1 MALFPTQKESW
12 KNLQGN
18 CKTKN
23 KCGRPGINGGY
34 FHNPNIKFGVNC
46 FGLKPKAKNSDLE
59 SMEFKKSQPI
69 PRTNAEKELD
79 DKVNYWK
86 TNVDKIAV
94 NSFNKDKWS
103 RH

>member
-1 MALFPTQKESW
+1 MQYSKNE

-34 FHNPNIKFGVNC
+34 FRNPNIKFGVNC

-59 SMEFKKSQPI
+59 SMEFKRSQPI
-69 PRTNAEKELD
+69 PRTKAEKDLD

-86 TNVDKIAV
+86 TNVDKIVV

-103 RH
+103 RY